1 VRILGELVRSGRR
14 GIGVHGDNASR
25 RKRTHVQPYGGRART
40 AVVNERDGALAQIL
54 NVAARVGGV
63 IDQRSRFI
71 LSFFKRWLPRSLCR
85 DVLAADFDVV
95 LSDGRFF
102 FWWRSG
108 GGFGGLV
115 GRFGIFILPACCC
128 GSRGEGQGK
137 RK

>member
-1 VRILGELVRSGRR
+1 VASAFTVITRR
-14 GIGVHGDNASR
+14 GENEPMCS
-25 RKRTHVQPYGGRART
+25 PYGGRART

-63 IDQRSRFI
+63 CNRPAQSVHPFRFQENG
-71 LSFFKRWLPRSLCR
+71 CR
-85 DVLAADFDVV
+85 GRFVGNVLAADFDVV

-128 GSRGEGQGK
+128 GSRGDGQGK